1 METTRKMATGS
12 LIGLITV
19 FVIGALPALAS
30 DFDGSAYTF
39 ASATIIS
46 SLKLHSYYLGILIS
60 GYAAGIAVF
69 SLVGGFLF
77 DKFSP
82 KTIVVASVLFFSI
95 FTITTGYSVNGLELV
110 VSRVLVG
117 FGVGMFQ
124 AASVAF
130 LGDANPKSRGTGVMV
145 WGVLAGLGLLIAPY
159 IFLPFHHNYR
169 VPFLISGVIG
179 FAISAIF
186 YAFIPNVYKM
196 EKKSRN
202 PLREMVNG
210 YSIFPMLAMFF
221 FGFTLL
227 NVLGYFSYFLENVV
241 GFTYSSTAV
250 IVSVLGVGGI
260 VFGIPAGIASDR
272 LGRKYIL
279 VLAIALIA
287 LASILMVYLPRN
299 FAIFIVLTIAF
310 GTGWSIYSILSP
322 AAGQDMVRDQVVGSV
337 SGAVLMTFNIG
348 GIIGPL
354 LLGYLLTRI
363 PFRSAFLY
371 AAVLP
376 AFIALVITI
385 AMRYPKNVKEI
396 VNAQLIE
403 ETTN

>member
-1 METTRKMATGS
+1 METTRKLATSS
-12 LIGLITV
+12 LMGLITV
-19 FVIGALPALAS
+19 FVIGALPALAA

-46 SLKLHSYYLGILIS
+46 NVRLPSYYLGILIS

-82 KTIVVASVLFFSI
+82 KTIVVASVLFFSV
-95 FTITTGYSVNGLELV
+95 FTITTGYSVNAVELII
-110 VSRVLVG
+110 SRVLVG

-124 AASVAF
+124 SASVAF
-130 LGDANPKSRGTGVMV
+130 LGDANPESRGTGVMV
-145 WGVLAGLGLLIAPY
+145 WGVMAGLGLVIAPY
-159 IFLPFHHNYR
+159 IFLPFHHSYR
-169 VPFLISGVIG
+169 MPFLISGIIG
-179 FAISAIF
+179 FVISVIF
-186 YAFIPNVYKM
+186 YALIPNIFKM
-196 EKKSRN
+196 EKKPKN

-227 NVLGYFSYFLENVV
+227 NVLGYFSYFLESVV
-241 GFTYSSTAV
+241 GFTYGSTAV
-250 IVSVLGVGGI
+250 IISVLGVGGI

-272 LGRKYIL
+272 IGRKYIL
-279 VLAIALIA
+279 VLAITLIF
-287 LASILMVYLPRN
+287 LSSLLMVLLHRNILLYL
-299 FAIFIVLTIAF
+299 ILTIAF
-310 GTGWSIYSILSP
+310 GTGWSIFSILSP

-354 LLGYLLTRI
+354 LLSYLLTRI
-363 PFRSAFLY
+363 AFRTAFLY
-371 AAVLP
+371 AAVIP
-376 AFIALVITI
+376 ALIALIITV

-396 VNAQLIE
+396 VNAQLKE
-403 ETTN
+403 ELA